1 LELSKFGLNLG
12 TPVNLQELSSFLKA
26 PCRNYK
32 FFAYASKD
40 HRAGRGTDSHSS
52 HTGKYRFEQGLCA
65 LGGYSGWLLTADVYD
80 LDWDTEV
87 KDGDVWI
94 DINGLSL
101 FIDQRSSLYID
112 GTELDFTDGLVGK
125 GFHFFNPQVS

>member
-1 LELSKFGLNLG
+1 
-12 TPVNLQELSSFLKA
+12 V
-26 PCRNYK
+26 
-32 FFAYASKD
+32 
-40 HRAGRGTDSHSS
+40 
-52 HTGKYRFEQGLCA
+52 
-65 LGGYSGWLLTADVYD
+65 LGGYSGWLLRADVYD

-87 KDGDVWI
+87 KDGDAWI

-112 GTELDFTDGLVGK
+112 GTELDFTDGLEGK